1 MGCKMLQKKMMIPP
15 HQQSQASKSR
25 AIGGGEDTSVRLSKT
40 VISCWKQASSG
51 SYWIL
56 LLAQPAP
63 SRHFKNTWASTR
75 TAAGGAATAG
85 ADAAACTG
93 SVRFFRTNLHST
105 LPGPAR
111 PTLKPTDWQVN
122 VIEKGKVMMLIY
134 FPNFYM
140 FKDFNLSHVRPNE
153 DNTYEWGSKF
163 QLYLCIPAWVCLLQG
178 QAALPAGP
186 YELVTGW

>member
-63 SRHFKNTWASTR
+63 SRSFQTFQEHLGLHPHRCWWCCHGGCGCSCLHRISSLFQNQSAQHAPRASTSN
-75 TAAGGAATAG
+75 TE
-85 ADAAACTG
+85 
-93 SVRFFRTNLHST
+93 TNGL
-105 LPGPAR
+105 AR
-111 PTLKPTDWQVN
+111 LRSLK
-122 VIEKGKVMMLIY
+122 
-134 FPNFYM
+134 
-140 FKDFNLSHVRPNE
+140 
-153 DNTYEWGSKF
+153 
-163 QLYLCIPAWVCLLQG
+163 
-178 QAALPAGP
+178 
-186 YELVTGW
+186 